1 GLYGETTDKVVTNF
15 GFAVIAFFPLLI
27 LILSLIQ
34 WGLDRRKERRK
45 AAAKA
50 RRGRAQ
56 WTGGWE
62 GARPAA
68 PGRERPGPL
77 RAPGRLLRP
86 HDRPARAPQ
95 RGRRPDRG
103 RAPRGVRGIRS
114 RRLRPRADPHGRGRR
129 RVLRRR

>member
-1 GLYGETTDKVVTNF
+1 MRRLAVALGANILALALFAPVALAADEINGGEGLYGETTDKVVTNF

-56 WTGGWE
+56 WTGGW
-62 GARPAA
+62 
-68 PGRERPGPL
+68 
-77 RAPGRLLRP
+77 
-86 HDRPARAPQ
+86 
-95 RGRRPDRG
+95 
-103 RAPRGVRGIRS
+103 
-114 RRLRPRADPHGRGRR
+114 
-129 RVLRRR
+129 